1 MDKILD
7 DIKQLI
13 HDGDVD
19 QVLEFAEMIMVQ
31 NKQLISDNSQLVNQC
46 KVFMKDFEPEPE
58 PEPELEEVPEP
69 HPVFEKHKG
78 TEKIEYTEGMTED
91 KFFQARSAD

>member
-13 HDGDVD
+13 NDGDVD

-58 PEPELEEVPEP
+58 PELDN
-69 HPVFEKHKG
+69 HRG

-91 KFFQARSAD
+91 KFFQGRSSE